1 MADTTLFPVTVVG
14 SWPRSTELVR
24 ALRRKEA
31 GEITLA
37 EFNAVADGEVLA
49 CIRAQEEAGVD
60 IISDGEQR
68 RDNFYSFAVDKLT
81 GMQLMKVS
89 ELLDYSKDRARMEEV
104 LRALDVPSFAI
115 KSPIVV
121 DRIGKRQGLALDE
134 LAFMREHTDRQ
145 IKIPLPGPYMLTRS
159 SWFEGLSDRVYP
171 DPEDL
176 AKDVV
181 AILRE
186 EIIALRDQGCD
197 FVQLDEPI
205 LSQVVFGEESTETFM
220 CAALPNRRDPT
231 DELEMAVRLM
241 NETTE
246 GISGIKTGV
255 HICRGNWSRK
265 EEVLLTGNYGPM
277 LPYLVQ
283 MNIDQLVLECAT
295 PRAGEMEVF
304 KEYSNE
310 KEIGFGVVN
319 PRTDE
324 IESLRS
330 KSSTGLKSCCSTST
344 PTRFSSI
351 PTAASAPSPKETS
364 TPTRWPPGRCGQSLK
379 LPKSC
384 GLSTGSPEL
393 IAPGMKNPSTTLNR
407 SWRGFLMASSNSLQ
421 AWPAAALRLK
431 RLSAYYLHP
440 AGSGHTA
447 SGSHHTCS
455 HLLRNWLVG
464 AT

>member
-1 MADTTLFPVTVVG
+1 MAQAPLFPVTVVG

-24 ALRRKEA
+24 ALRQRQA
-31 GEITLA
+31 GEITPDD
-37 EFNAVADGEVLA
+37 FNAAADDEVLA

-68 RDNFYSFAVDKLT
+68 RDNFYSFTVDKLT

-89 ELLDYSKDRARMEEV
+89 ELLDHSRDRARMEET

-115 KSPIVV
+115 KSAIVV
-121 DRIGKRQGLALDE
+121 DRIEKRDGLSLDE

-145 IKIPLPGPYMLTRS
+145 IKVPIPGPYMLTRS

-176 AKDVV
+176 ADDVV
-181 AILRE
+181 ALLRE

-220 CAALPNRRDPT
+220 CAALPNRRDPS
-231 DELEMAVRLM
+231 DELELAVRLM
-241 NETTE
+241 NRTTE
-246 GISGIKTGV
+246 GITGIKTGV
-255 HICRGNWSRK
+255 HVCRGNWSRK

-304 KEYSNE
+304 KEYANE

-319 PRTDE
+319 PRTDD
-324 IESLRS
+324 IEPPEQIVAMVKELLPYFDPDKIYLNPDCGFGTFAERNVNTHEVATEKMRTIVQAAEQLR
-330 KSSTGLKSCCSTST
+330 
-344 PTRFSSI
+344 
-351 PTAASAPSPKETS
+351 AEY
-364 TPTRWPPGRCGQSLK
+364 Q
-379 LPKSC
+379 
-384 GLSTGSPEL
+384 
-393 IAPGMKNPSTTLNR
+393 
-407 SWRGFLMASSNSLQ
+407 
-421 AWPAAALRLK
+421 
-431 RLSAYYLHP
+431 
-440 AGSGHTA
+440 
-447 SGSHHTCS
+447 
-455 HLLRNWLVG
+455 
-464 AT
+464 